1 MRKSVIA
8 IIVIVLVVLYMSVF
22 VVKEGERGITL
33 RFGKVLRDDENKPLV
48 YAPGLH
54 FKIPFIESVKML
66 DARIQTMDNQ
76 ADRFVTKEKKDLIVD
91 SYIKWRISDFSRYY
105 LATGGGDVSQAEV
118 LLKRK
123 FSDRL
128 RSEIGRLD
136 VKDIVTDSRGRLTL
150 EVRDALN
157 SGSAGTEDEVSTP
170 AADDAI
176 AKAAERVEAETNGKV
191 QVINPNSMAA
201 LGIEVVD
208 VRIKQINLPAE
219 VSEAIYNRMRAERE
233 AVARRHRSQGQE
245 EAEKLRATADYEVTK
260 TLAEAERQGRILQ
273 IILTM
278 PRPDDFPTVGGV
290 SGTVTVNL
298 GNLPA
303 SAGKETLVVPVE
315 AVFNPDNRPK
325 NEPIVWVVK
334 GDNAHRFLEER
345 KVTVGEVTA
354 QGVTITDGLHAG
366 EQVVA
371 AGVSELHAGQPV
383 RIWTR
388 ERGL

>member
-8 IIVIVLVVLYMSVF
+8 IIIIVLVALYTSVF

-33 RFGKVLRDDENKPLV
+33 RFGKVLRDDENKPV
-48 YAPGLH
+48 VFEPGLH
-54 FKIPFIESVKML
+54 FKIPFIESVKTL

-136 VKDIVTDSRGRLTL
+136 VRDIVTDSRGRLTL

-157 SGSAGTEDEVSTP
+157 S
-170 AADDAI
+170 
-176 AKAAERVEAETNGKV
+176 NGKV
-191 QVINPNSMAA
+191 PVVNPNSMAA

-208 VRIKQINLPAE
+208 VRIKQINLPTE
-219 VSEAIYNRMRAERE
+219 VSEAIFNRMRAERE

-245 EAEKLRATADYEVTK
+245 EAEKLRAAADYEVTR
-260 TLAEAERQGRILQ
+260 TLAESERQARILRGEGDAEAAKLFADAFSQ
-273 IILTM
+273 D
-278 PRPDDFPTVGGV
+278 PDFYAFIRSLRAYESSFNSNQDVMVLSPDSDFFRYMKT
-290 SGTVTVNL
+290 
-298 GNLPA
+298 PA
-303 SAGKETLVVPVE
+303 NSS
-315 AVFNPDNRPK
+315 R
-325 NEPIVWVVK
+325 
-334 GDNAHRFLEER
+334 
-345 KVTVGEVTA
+345 
-354 QGVTITDGLHAG
+354 
-366 EQVVA
+366 
-371 AGVSELHAGQPV
+371 
-383 RIWTR
+383 
-388 ERGL
+388 

>member
-8 IIVIVLVVLYMSVF
+8 VIIIVLVALYASVF

-33 RFGKVLRDDENKPLV
+33 RFGKVVRDDDNKPKV
-48 YAPGLH
+48 YVPGLH
-54 FKIPFIESVKML
+54 FKVPFIETVKTL

-150 EVRDALN
+150 EVREALN
-157 SGSAGTEDEVSTP
+157 SGSAGTEDEVETP

-176 AKAAERVEAETNGKV
+176 AKAAERITEETNGKV
-191 QVINPNSMAA
+191 PVINPNSMAA

-219 VSEAIYNRMRAERE
+219 VSEAIYNRMRAERS

-245 EAEKLRATADYEVTK
+245 
-260 TLAEAERQGRILQ
+260 
-273 IILTM
+273 
-278 PRPDDFPTVGGV
+278 
-290 SGTVTVNL
+290 
-298 GNLPA
+298 
-303 SAGKETLVVPVE
+303 
-315 AVFNPDNRPK
+315 
-325 NEPIVWVVK
+325 
-334 GDNAHRFLEER
+334 
-345 KVTVGEVTA
+345 
-354 QGVTITDGLHAG
+354 
-366 EQVVA
+366 
-371 AGVSELHAGQPV
+371 
-383 RIWTR
+383 
-388 ERGL
+388 

>member
-208 VRIKQINLPAE
+208 VRIKQINCRQKCRKRFITVCARSVKRLLVAIVHRVRKRRKNCARLRTMKSPRRWRKPSARA
-219 VSEAIYNRMRAERE
+219 VSC
-233 AVARRHRSQGQE
+233 
-245 EAEKLRATADYEVTK
+245 
-260 TLAEAERQGRILQ
+260 
-273 IILTM
+273 
-278 PRPDDFPTVGGV
+278 
-290 SGTVTVNL
+290 
-298 GNLPA
+298 
-303 SAGKETLVVPVE
+303 
-315 AVFNPDNRPK
+315 
-325 NEPIVWVVK
+325 VVK
-334 GDNAHRFLEER
+334 VMRNQRNCLPTRSARIQASTPLS
-345 KVTVGEVTA
+345 
-354 QGVTITDGLHAG
+354 
-366 EQVVA
+366 VA
-371 AGVSELHAGQPV
+371 CVPMRRASRAI
-383 RIWTR
+383 RM
-388 ERGL
+388 

>member
-8 IIVIVLVVLYMSVF
+8 VIIIVLVVLYTSIF
-22 VVKEGERGITL
+22 VVKEGERGIIL
-33 RFGKVLRDDENKPLV
+33 QFSKVVRDNDNKPKV
-48 YAPGLH
+48 YEPGLH
-54 FKIPFIESVKML
+54 FKMPFIESVKTL

-105 LATGGGDVSQAEV
+105 LATGGGDLSQAEV

-136 VKDIVTDSRGRLTL
+136 VKDIVTDSRGRLTS
-150 EVRDALN
+150 EVREALN
-157 SGSAGTEDEVSTP
+157 SGSAGTEDEVETP

-176 AKAAERVEAETNGKV
+176 ASAAKRVTEETNGKV
-191 QVINPNSMAA
+191 PVINPNSMAA

-245 EAEKLRATADYEVTK
+245 EAEKLRAAADYEVTR
-260 TLAEAERQGRILQ
+260 TLAEAERQARILRGEGDAEAAKLFADAFSQ
-273 IILTM
+273 D
-278 PRPDDFPTVGGV
+278 PDFYAFIRSLRAYESSFNSNQDVMVLSPDSDFFRYMKTPT
-290 SGTVTVNL
+290 N
-298 GNLPA
+298 
-303 SAGKETLVVPVE
+303 SA
-315 AVFNPDNRPK
+315 R
-325 NEPIVWVVK
+325 
-334 GDNAHRFLEER
+334 
-345 KVTVGEVTA
+345 
-354 QGVTITDGLHAG
+354 
-366 EQVVA
+366 
-371 AGVSELHAGQPV
+371 
-383 RIWTR
+383 
-388 ERGL
+388 

>member
-8 IIVIVLVVLYMSVF
+8 IIVIVLVVLYMSIF

-105 LATGGGDVSQAEV
+105 LATGGGDISQAEV

-176 AKAAERVEAETNGKV
+176 AKAAERIEAETNGKV

-201 LGIEVVD
+201 LGI
-208 VRIKQINLPAE
+208 E

-260 TLAEAERQGRILQ
+260 TLAEAERQGRILRGEGDAESAKLFADAFSQ
-273 IILTM
+273 DPGFYAFIRSLRAYENSFQSNQDVM
-278 PRPDDFPTVGGV
+278 VLSPDSDFFRYMKSPT
-290 SGTVTVNL
+290 
-298 GNLPA
+298 
-303 SAGKETLVVPVE
+303 
-315 AVFNPDNRPK
+315 
-325 NEPIVWVVK
+325 
-334 GDNAHRFLEER
+334 
-345 KVTVGEVTA
+345 
-354 QGVTITDGLHAG
+354 
-366 EQVVA
+366 A
-371 AGVSELHAGQPV
+371 AA
-383 RIWTR
+383 R
-388 ERGL
+388 

>member
-8 IIVIVLVVLYMSVF
+8 IIIIVLVVLYTSIF
-22 VVKEGERGITL
+22 VVKEGERGIK
-33 RFGKVLRDDENKPLV
+33 FQFSSVVRDGDKRPVIYE
-48 YAPGLH
+48 PGLH
-54 FKIPFIESVKML
+54 FKVPFIQSVKTL

-91 SYIKWRISDFSRYY
+91 SYIKWRISDFSRYF

-136 VKDIVTDSRGRLTL
+136 VRDIVTDSRGRLTS

-157 SGSAGTEDEVSTP
+157 SGSAGTEDEVTTP

-176 AKAAERVEAETNGKV
+176 AKAAERVQAETNGKV
-191 QVINPNSMAA
+191 AVINPNSMAA

-208 VRIKQINLPAE
+208 VRIKQINLPTE

-260 TLAEAERQGRILQ
+260 TLAEAERQAVSCAVKAMPKRRSCLRMPSARIQ
-273 IILTM
+273 TSM
-278 PRPDDFPTVGGV
+278 PLSVACVPTRA
-290 SGTVTVNL
+290 
-298 GNLPA
+298 A
-303 SAGKETLVVPVE
+303 SRAIRTLWFS
-315 AVFNPDNRPK
+315 A
-325 NEPIVWVVK
+325 
-334 GDNAHRFLEER
+334 
-345 KVTVGEVTA
+345 
-354 QGVTITDGLHAG
+354 
-366 EQVVA
+366 
-371 AGVSELHAGQPV
+371 
-383 RIWTR
+383 RIAISSAICAR
-388 ERGL
+388 LRHHDKQR

>member
-8 IIVIVLVVLYMSVF
+8 VIIIVLVVLYTSIF
-22 VVKEGERGITL
+22 VVKEGERGIIL
-33 RFGKVLRDDENKPLV
+33 QFSKVVRDNDNKPKV
-48 YAPGLH
+48 YEPGLH
-54 FKIPFIESVKML
+54 FKMPFIESVKTL

-105 LATGGGDVSQAEV
+105 LATGGGDLSQAEV

-136 VKDIVTDSRGRLTL
+136 VKDIVTDSRGRLTS
-150 EVRDALN
+150 EVREALN
-157 SGSAGTEDEVSTP
+157 SGSAGTEDEVETP

-176 AKAAERVEAETNGKV
+176 ASAAKRVTEETNGKV
-191 QVINPNSMAA
+191 PVINPNSMAA

-245 EAEKLRATADYEVTK
+245 EAEKLRAAADYEVTR
-260 TLAEAERQGRILQ
+260 TLAEAERQARILRGEGDAEAAKLFADAFSQ
-273 IILTM
+273 D
-278 PRPDDFPTVGGV
+278 PDFYAFIRSLRAYESSFNSNQDVMVLSPDSDFFRYMKT
-290 SGTVTVNL
+290 
-298 GNLPA
+298 PA
-303 SAGKETLVVPVE
+303 NSA
-315 AVFNPDNRPK
+315 R
-325 NEPIVWVVK
+325 
-334 GDNAHRFLEER
+334 
-345 KVTVGEVTA
+345 
-354 QGVTITDGLHAG
+354 
-366 EQVVA
+366 
-371 AGVSELHAGQPV
+371 
-383 RIWTR
+383 
-388 ERGL
+388 

>member
-8 IIVIVLVVLYMSVF
+8 IIIIVLVVLYTSIF
-22 VVKEGERGITL
+22 VVKEGERGIK
-33 RFGKVLRDDENKPLV
+33 FQFSSVVRDGDKRPVIYE
-48 YAPGLH
+48 PGLH
-54 FKIPFIESVKML
+54 FKVPFIQSVKTL

-91 SYIKWRISDFSRYY
+91 SYIKWRISDFSRYF

-136 VKDIVTDSRGRLTL
+136 VKDIVTDSRGRLPL

-157 SGSAGTEDEVSTP
+157 SGTAGTEDEVSTP

-176 AKAAERVEAETNGKV
+176 AKAAERVQAETNGKV
-191 QVINPNSMAA
+191 PVINPNSMAA

-208 VRIKQINLPAE
+208 VRIKQINLPVE

-245 EAEKLRATADYEVTK
+245 EAEKLRAAADYEVAK
-260 TLAEAERQGRILQ
+260 TLAESERQGRILRGEGDAEAAKLFADAFSQ
-273 IILTM
+273 D
-278 PRPDDFPTVGGV
+278 PDFYAFIRSLRAYENSFQSNQDVMVLSPDSDFFRYMKTPT
-290 SGTVTVNL
+290 
-298 GNLPA
+298 
-303 SAGKETLVVPVE
+303 
-315 AVFNPDNRPK
+315 
-325 NEPIVWVVK
+325 
-334 GDNAHRFLEER
+334 NA
-345 KVTVGEVTA
+345 
-354 QGVTITDGLHAG
+354 
-366 EQVVA
+366 
-371 AGVSELHAGQPV
+371 
-383 RIWTR
+383 TR
-388 ERGL
+388 